1 MRKKAKNKVDQR
13 LEALILK
20 RDTLRNNLLNTSDKT
35 RDTVGSIQH
44 GLYFAQLGMSVFRT
58 LTNYHL
64 SPKKRIQK
72 VVTSLLLVAIS
83 KALKSY
89 LTHEEETDEQ
99 AKH

>member
-1 MRKKAKNKVDQR
+1 MRKKAKNKIDHK
-13 LEALILK
+13 LEALVLR

-35 RDTVGSIQH
+35 RDVVGSVQH

-72 VVTSLLLVAIS
+72 VVTSLLLVGIS
-83 KALKSY
+83 KALKNY
-89 LTHEEETDEQ
+89 LTQAEETDE
-99 AKH
+99 